1 MEQLKA
7 QFDIKD
13 IITLS
18 SVILRVLPIN
28 TFKLIED
35 YQFILNY
42 YQYNKVYNLK
52 DDPKNFKHFVEHYN
66 ITDFKI
72 LEQQKTILKNMFK
85 IQLNCI
91 NKYYTK
97 ILHKEYLKI
106 QYNVNLHEY
115 ELKEYND
122 DYHKLWKYNKFLDV
136 VAVLNESSF

>member
-72 LEQQKTILKNMFK
+72 LEQQKTILLTQDEVKVL
-85 IQLNCI
+85 IYLVCLN
-91 NKYYTK
+91 
-97 ILHKEYLKI
+97 LAHL
-106 QYNVNLHEY
+106 
-115 ELKEYND
+115 
-122 DYHKLWKYNKFLDV
+122 
-136 VAVLNESSF
+136 